1 LTGSGLHKAAF
12 KAAVNKS
19 RGKSMA
25 RLSGKIAFV
34 TGAGGGIGRAI
45 AFGLARE
52 GARVAVADIND
63 ALLAEVASQS
73 DGLNLVPIHCD
84 VSDRADVFEKIDAFA
99 AGSGGLDIL
108 VNNAVVFHFAPLVD
122 FDPGMI
128 DRMLNVGIKGT
139 YWALQAATPHLKKRG
154 AGSIINLS
162 SIAVSMAIPNA
173 AIYTSIKGAIDA
185 LTRQQAAELGPFG
198 IRVNALAPGSIPTP
212 GANSVIDQAGW
223 ESRKKKSLLD
233 RLPSADEIAAAAVY
247 LAADEGASIT
257 GVTLKIDAGMT
268 IAGP

>member
-1 LTGSGLHKAAF
+1 
-12 KAAVNKS
+12 
-19 RGKSMA
+19 MA

-45 AFGLARE
+45 ALGLARE
-52 GARVAVADIND
+52 GARVACADIND
-63 ALLAEVASQS
+63 GLLAEIAALE
-73 DGLNLVPIHCD
+73 DGLDLVPVHCD
-84 VSDRADVFEKIDAFA
+84 VSDRNDVA
-99 AGSGGLDIL
+99 AKMDRFVAESGGLDIL

-122 FDPGMI
+122 FDPDII
-128 DRMLNVGIKGT
+128 DRMVDVGLKGT

-154 AGSIINLS
+154 GGSIVNLS
-162 SIAVSMAIPNA
+162 SIAVFMAIPNA

-198 IRVNALAPGSIPTP
+198 IRVNAIAPGSIPTP
-212 GANSVIDQAGW
+212 GASSVIDEAGW
-223 ESRKKKSLLD
+223 ESRKRKSLLD
-233 RLPSADEIAAAAVY
+233 RLPSADEIAAATIY

-257 GVTLKIDAGMT
+257 GITLKIDAGMT